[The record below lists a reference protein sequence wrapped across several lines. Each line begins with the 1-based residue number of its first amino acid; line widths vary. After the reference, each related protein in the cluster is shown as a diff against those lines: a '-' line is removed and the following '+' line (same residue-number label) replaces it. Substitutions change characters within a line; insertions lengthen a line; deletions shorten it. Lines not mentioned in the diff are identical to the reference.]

1 VDSFEQLLV
10 IQGHDTRLDQLR
22 HQRETLPERAAR
34 AERQAE
40 LDKLDA
46 KAESLESERGELA
59 KVLKRREDEL
69 AALET
74 KIGELDRTL
83 YGGGVTSPREAVVM
97 QDEIASLGKRRGI
110 LEENVLEVM
119 EQIEPLTGQLDELTS
134 QRDDLANELAVLGD
148 ALDAAETE
156 IDHQIDEADAERQ
169 QASQGIP
176 ADRLGEYEGLRS
188 QLGGIAVARLAAGTC
203 GGCNLTLSAVER
215 DRIKHEPPDA
225 MIYCEECG
233 RILVR

>member
-10 IQGHDTRLDQLR
+10 IQGHDTHLDQLR
-22 HQRETLPERAAR
+22 HQRDTLPERAAQ
-34 AERQAE
+34 ASRQAE
-40 LDKLDA
+40 LDNIDA
-46 KAESLESERGELA
+46 KADGLEGERGELT

-69 AALET
+69 AALEA
-74 KIGELDRTL
+74 KINELDRTL

-97 QDEIASLGKRRGI
+97 QDELASLGKRRGV

-119 EQIEPLTGQLDELTS
+119 EQIEPLNGQLDELAG
-134 QRDDLANELAVLGD
+134 QRNAVAEELAVLGA
-148 ALDAAETE
+148 ALATAESEIDQQIGDAAG
-156 IDHQIDEADAERQ
+156 EREL
-169 QASQGIP
+169 AARGVPS
-176 ADRLGEYEGLRS
+176 DRLGEYEGLRT
-188 QLGGIAVARLAAGTC
+188 QLGGIAVARLTGGTC

-225 MIYCEECG
+225 MIHCEECG